1 MNDEE
6 KRMLNQIEELLLQTR
21 DLVRSESRSSNMTAK
36 IELAL
41 LDALDCVRLAQQR
54 VEWPQPT
61 VEEPDWATL
70 EEWLWEDGGCEAS
83 DGCWTDPDG
92 TCPHGHPSWL
102 LKLGLI

>member
-41 LDALDCVRLAQQR
+41 LGALDGVRWVLQMYG
-54 VEWPQPT
+54 WPRPT
-61 VEEPDWATL
+61 VEEPDMATL
-70 EEWLWEDGGCEAS
+70 EEWMWQDGCCEAT
-83 DGCWTDPDG
+83 DGCILEPDG
-92 TCPHGHPSWL
+92 VCPHGHPSWL
-102 LKLGLI
+102 RKLGLI

>member
-1 MNDEE
+1 MNDEG
-6 KRMLNQIEELLLQTR
+6 KRMLNEIEELLLQTR
-21 DLVRSESRSSNMTAK
+21 DLVRSESRSPAMTAK

-41 LDALDCVRLAQQR
+41 LDALDGVRWVLQM
-54 VEWPQPT
+54 VGWPRPT

-92 TCPHGHPSWL
+92 VCPHNHPSWL
-102 LKLGLI
+102 LRLGLI